1 MADVNRLLDQLDKV
15 KKTGTDRYIARCP
28 AHADKSPSL
37 TIRFNDDKILL
48 HCFGGCAV
56 DAVVSAIGLTLSDL
70 MPDRVNFEGTKPI
83 KSKIP
88 ASDLLAFIHFEATI
102 VMLSAGDMIAG
113 NTLSDTSFLRLR
125 LAHERLEGAVQ
136 ECCR

>member
-1 MADVNRLLDQLDKV
+1 MANIDDLLNSLDKV
-15 KKTGTDRYIARCP
+15 RRTGEGRWVACCP

-37 TIRFNDDKILL
+37 SVRYADDRILL

-56 DAVVSAIGLTLSDL
+56 DAVVSALGLALADL
-70 MPDRVNFEGTKPI
+70 MPERVKFEGTKPI
-83 KSKIP
+83 KSRIP

-102 VMLSAGDMIAG
+102 VMLSAGDMTAGKALSIADF
-113 NTLSDTSFLRLR
+113 SRLR
-125 LAHERLEGAVQ
+125 LAHDRLEGAVR

>member
-1 MADVNRLLDQLDKV
+1 MANIDSLLNSLDKI
-15 KKTGTDRYIARCP
+15 KKTGADRWIARCP

-37 TIRFNDDKILL
+37 SIRLIDDRILL
-48 HCFGGCAV
+48 HCFSGCGV
-56 DAVVSAIGLTLSDL
+56 DEVVNAIGLNLADL
-70 MPDRVNFEGTKPI
+70 MPDRVPFDGTKPI

-102 VMLSAGDMIAG
+102 VLLAASNMVNGKPLSE
-113 NTLSDTSFLRLR
+113 SSFLRLK
-125 LAHERLEGAVQ
+125 LAYDRLEGAVR